1 MLSWASRFNICCFLD
16 NHGYGL
22 PGHSFECL
30 MASGARHSI
39 RAGAGDALDQLTGFA
54 GLHKDWIF
62 GHLGYGL
69 ARETE
74 PSGAQDPRPASGP
87 HVSPHSAATSGPHA
101 PPDAAAPSAPR
112 SGLPPLPDPTGFPD
126 LFFFVPEILVELG
139 PDTIR
144 IGSFQADQAAILA
157 EILDQAVPVFPLQP
171 GPSLLSADPAPDQ
184 GPSSP
189 RRPHSGARQSIP
201 ALIPRFSRE
210 EYLDVVKRLQAHIL
224 RGDCYE
230 INFCQ
235 EFFAQP
241 ATIDPLQT
249 WFSLSRNSPN
259 PFAAYYRLDEA
270 HLLCASPERYLR
282 RTGNTLLSQPIKG
295 TWPRSPGDP
304 SEDRA
309 GRELLYA
316 SSKDRSENVMVVD
329 LVRNDLSKICLP
341 GSVRVEE
348 LYGIYTFPHV
358 HQMISSVKGELPPGT
373 GFVDCIRAT
382 FPMGSMTGAPKRRV
396 VGLIEQYERSCRG
409 LFSGA
414 VGYVSPAGDFDFNVV
429 IRSILYNQRES
440 YLSYQVGSG
449 ITWYSDPVSEY
460 EECLLKAEGIKKA
473 LGLE

>member
-22 PGHSFECL
+22 PAHSFECL
-30 MASGARHSI
+30 LALGARDFV
-39 RAGAGDALDQLTGFA
+39 RAEAGDAFDRLAKFA
-54 GLHKDWIF
+54 ARHNDWLF

-69 ARETE
+69 TKETE
-74 PSGAQDPRPASGP
+74 PSGEGP
-87 HVSPHSAATSGPHA
+87 HRSDPGQALPTDAETNPGPRAFRGTS
-101 PPDAAAPSAPR
+101 R
-112 SGLPPLPDPTGFPD
+112 LPDPIGFPD
-126 LFFFVPEILVELG
+126 LFFFVPEILIELN

-157 EILDQAVPVFPLQP
+157 DIQHEAEAPSGARQAVPVLV
-171 GPSLLSADPAPDQ
+171 
-184 GPSSP
+184 
-189 RRPHSGARQSIP
+189 
-201 ALIPRFSRE
+201 PRFSRE
-210 EYLDVVKRLQAHIL
+210 EYLDTVNRLQAHIL
-224 RGDCYE
+224 KGDCYE

-241 ATIDPLQT
+241 AVIDPLQT

-259 PFAAYYRLDEA
+259 PFGAWYRIESAY
-270 HLLCASPERYLR
+270 LLCASPERYLKR
-282 RTGNTLLSQPIKG
+282 MGNTLLSQPIKG

-304 SEDRA
+304 SGDKA
-309 GRELLYA
+309 GREQLYA

-348 LYGIYTFPHV
+348 LYGIYSFPHV
-358 HQMISSVKGELPPGT
+358 HQMISSVKGELPAGV

-396 VGLIEQYERSCRG
+396 TGLIGQYERSRRG

-414 VGYVSPAGDFDFNVV
+414 VGYVTPDGDFDFNVV
-429 IRSILYNQRES
+429 IRSILYNQRVN

>member
-1 MLSWASRFNICCFLD
+1 MLSWASRFNISCFLD
-16 NHGYGL
+16 NHRYGL
-22 PGHSFECL
+22 PAHSFECL
-30 MASGARHSI
+30 LAVGARDSI
-39 RAGAGDALDQLTGFA
+39 QAPAGNAFAQLKDFA
-54 GLHKDWIF
+54 ARHKDWLF

-74 PSGAQDPRPASGP
+74 PSNGHSDPIPNPAPGP
-87 HVSPHSAATSGPHA
+87 TPNPA
-101 PPDAAAPSAPR
+101 PTRNMPSQ
-112 SGLPPLPDPTGFPD
+112 PDPIGFPD
-126 LFFFVPEILVELG
+126 LFFFVPELLIELG

-144 IGSFQADQAAILA
+144 IGSFLADHSAILAAIL
-157 EILDQAVPVFPLQP
+157 DQGLHPHTP
-171 GPSLLSADPAPDQ
+171 GPYK
-184 GPSSP
+184 P
-189 RRPHSGARQSIP
+189 RTGVSGAIP
-201 ALIPRFSRE
+201 ALLPRFTRE
-210 EYLDVVKRLQAHIL
+210 EYLDTISRLQAHIL

-241 ATIDPLQT
+241 ATIDPLST
-249 WFSLSRNSPN
+249 WFSLSMNSPN
-259 PFAAYYRLDEA
+259 PFSAYYRIAES

-304 SEDRA
+304 SSDEA
-309 GRELLYA
+309 GRDLLYA

-358 HQMISSVKGELPPGT
+358 HQMISSVKGELPPDT

-396 VGLIEQYERSCRG
+396 VGLIEQYERSARG

-414 VGYVSPAGDFDFNVV
+414 VGYITPDGDFDFNVV
-429 IRSILYNQRES
+429 IRSILYNQRDS

-449 ITWYSDPVSEY
+449 ITFYSDPVSEY
-460 EECLLKAEGIKKA
+460 EECLLKAEGMKRA
-473 LGLE
+473 LGLQ